1 MLTFNLDDLHI
12 YVHVHCYP
20 YRTGIQTFRR
30 ENDRFW
36 VIAAHPTQ
44 NLFAAG
50 THIAITLCTM
60 LIIQFLKVYHM

>member
-1 MLTFNLDDLHI
+1 M
-12 YVHVHCYP
+12 YVCMYVCHYP
-20 YRTGIQTFRR
+20 CRTGIQTFRR

-50 THIAITLCTM
+50 MYLITLAM
-60 LIIQFLKVYHM
+60 DNLPLEQ

>member
-1 MLTFNLDDLHI
+1 MYHN
-12 YVHVHCYP
+12 P

-36 VIAAHPTQ
+36 VIVAHPTQ

-50 THIAITLCTM
+50 TYVT
-60 LIIQFLKVYHM
+60 